1 MLKGKKI
8 LIAITGSIAAYKIPL
23 LVRLLIKDGA
33 EVKVVMTPSACDFVT
48 PLTLS
53 TLSQSPVY
61 ILPFNETDGSWTSH
75 IELGSWA
82 DVMLFAPLSANT
94 MAKMA
99 TGITDNLLT
108 AVYLAARCPVYF
120 APAMDV
126 DMYYHPTTQSNITK
140 LQSFGNLLIAPA
152 EGELASGLTGFGRLE
167 EPANIFK
174 ILECHFEKAGSL
186 NGVKVMITSGPTIEP
201 IDPVR
206 YISNHSS
213 GQMGNSLAME
223 AAMRGADVTL
233 ITGPVHELPNHPAI
247 NIIKVGTAAEM
258 FNAAIGNFRKCNVA
272 IMAAAV
278 ADYKPVV
285 YADKKI
291 KKSSSVKF
299 NLELVPTADILAECG
314 KIKKKGQVLAGFAL
328 ETDNEIENA
337 GKKLNTKNLDFIV
350 LNSMRDKGAGF
361 GYATNKVTI
370 VNREGDTLEY
380 GLKPKSE
387 VAADILD
394 QVERIYIKSNLH
406 RPK

>member
-1 MLKGKKI
+1 MKRIFIIILSVAAFMQNCGNQKTEISKEKTQQLMGKTIYDYKVESLDGGEINFADFKGKKI

-61 ILPFNETDGSWTSH
+61 IKPFNETDGSWTSH

-126 DMYYHPTTQSNITK
+126 DMYNHPTTQANITK

-174 ILECHFEKAGSL
+174 ILECHIEKAGSL

-223 AAMRGADVTL
+223 AAMRGDDVTL
-233 ITGPVHELPNHPAI
+233 ITGEGVTITPTT
-247 NIIKVGTAAEM
+247 G
-258 FNAAIGNFRKCNVA
+258 NAVSLTTTGLDNGSNKITNVA
-272 IMAAAV
+272 DGAVSSTSTDGINGSQLYDTANSIATVVSTKVLSPFKAVAMAAFF
-278 ADYKPVV
+278 
-285 YADKKI
+285 KI
-291 KKSSSVKF
+291 K
-299 NLELVPTADILAECG
+299 LPMT
-314 KIKKKGQVLAGFAL
+314 
-328 ETDNEIENA
+328 
-337 GKKLNTKNLDFIV
+337 
-350 LNSMRDKGAGF
+350 
-361 GYATNKVTI
+361 
-370 VNREGDTLEY
+370 Y
-380 GLKPKSE
+380 GLRK
-387 VAADILD
+387 LRM
-394 QVERIYIKSNLH
+394 Q
-406 RPK
+406 